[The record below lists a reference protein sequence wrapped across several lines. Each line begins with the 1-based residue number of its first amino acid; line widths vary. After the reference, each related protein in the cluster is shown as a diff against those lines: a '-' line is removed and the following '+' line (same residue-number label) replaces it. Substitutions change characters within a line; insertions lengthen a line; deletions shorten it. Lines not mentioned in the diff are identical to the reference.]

1 MKLLDGTGAT
11 SEDVTRLRQERD
23 LYWRLLNLGNEETL
37 DAFLQEA
44 LNLVSELAGAKQGY
58 IELRGQDALDGQRW
72 RISHGLSDAELSNVQ
87 NRISTGIMAEALSSG
102 KTVVTPAA
110 FLDPRFKERGSVRM
124 GNIGAVLCAPIG
136 GNARLGVLYLHAEAE
151 DGGHAF
157 SHLDRERIELF
168 AKHAAPFA
176 ERLIE
181 QKVYNSAND
190 ATAEYRQA
198 LKADGFIGKSP
209 AIANVLKQIS
219 LVAPLDVSVLLTG
232 PTGSGKSEV
241 AKLIHDNGNRSNGP
255 FVELNCANLSAELIE
270 NELFGAV
277 SGAHSTA
284 HRPIAGKIEAANG
297 GTLFLDEIAELSLNS
312 QAKLLQLL
320 QTKHYFP
327 LGSNQPLPADV
338 RLISATNVSL
348 EKAME
353 QGRFREDLFYR
364 LQVLPIE
371 LPSLAERKDDLPLL
385 ASAFVERA
393 CERHRLKFLEL
404 SRSAL
409 TAITLS
415 EWPGNVRQLAHA
427 IEAAT
432 IRAAG
437 EQASAVYKHHIFPG
451 PETREV
457 HAPTWNDATRDFQQ
471 QFLTS
476 VLEEYDWNVSDVAER
491 LDLARSHVYSL
502 MNSLDVKPS
511 GKKSRAATNTEQ
523 GESDPLD

>member
-1 MKLLDGTGAT
+1 MTLQGGTGPV
-11 SEDVTRLRQERD
+11 SSNETRLRQERD
-23 LYWRLLNLGNEETL
+23 LYWQLLNLGNEETL
-37 DAFLQEA
+37 DSFLQES
-44 LNLVSELAGAKQGY
+44 LNLVTELSGAKQGY
-58 IELRGQDALDGQRW
+58 IELRGQGSLDGHRW
-72 RISHGLSDAELSNVQ
+72 RIWHGLSEAELSNIE

-110 FLDPRFKERGSVRM
+110 FMDPRFKERGSVRM

-136 GNARLGVLYLHAEAE
+136 GNSRLGVLYLHAEAG
-151 DGGHAF
+151 DKGQAF
-157 SHLDRERIELF
+157 SPHDRERIELF

-181 QKVYNSAND
+181 QKVYSSAND
-190 ATAEYRQA
+190 ATSKYRD
-198 LKADGFIGKSP
+198 LLEADNFIGKSP
-209 AIANVLKQIS
+209 ATAAVLKQIS

-232 PTGSGKSEV
+232 PTGSGKTVV
-241 AKLIHDNGNRSNGP
+241 AKLIHDNGNRRRGP

-284 HRPIAGKIEAANG
+284 HRPIAGKIEAADG
-297 GTLFLDEIAELSLNS
+297 GTLFLDEIAELSLDS

-327 LGSNQPLPADV
+327 LGSNQPVPADI

-348 EKAME
+348 EQAMKE
-353 QGRFREDLFYR
+353 GRFREDLFYR

-371 LPSLAERKDDLPLL
+371 LPPLSQRKEDLALL
-385 ASAFVERA
+385 ATAFVERA
-393 CERHRLKFLEL
+393 CEQHSIKPMEL

-409 TAITLS
+409 TAIVLA
-415 EWPGNVRQLAHA
+415 EWPGNVRQLSHA

-457 HAPTWNDATRDFQQ
+457 HAPTWNDATRDFQR
-471 QFLTS
+471 QFLES

-491 LDLARSHVYSL
+491 LDLAKSHVYSL
-502 MNSLDVKPS
+502 INSLDVKPNQ
-511 GKKSRAATNTEQ
+511 KSVDEPT
-523 GESDPLD
+523 PV

>member
-1 MKLLDGTGAT
+1 MKLLDGTGDNA
-11 SEDVTRLRQERD
+11 DARRLQQERD

-37 DAFLQEA
+37 DAFLQES
-44 LNLVSELAGAKQGY
+44 LKLVTELSGAKQGY
-58 IELRGQDALDGQRW
+58 IELRGQESLDGHRW
-72 RISHGLSDAELSNVQ
+72 QVSHGLSDAELSNIE

-110 FLDPRFKERGSVRM
+110 FMDPRFKERGSVRM

-136 GNARLGVLYLHAEAE
+136 GNARLGVLYLHADSDES
-151 DGGHAF
+151 GNAF
-157 SHLDRERIELF
+157 SDSDRERIELF
-168 AKHAAPFA
+168 ATHAAPFA

-181 QKVYNSAND
+181 QKIYDRAND
-190 ATAEYRQA
+190 ATIEHRKNLDAG
-198 LKADGFIGKSP
+198 GFIGKSP

-232 PTGSGKSEV
+232 PTGSGKSAI
-241 AKLIHDNGNRSNGP
+241 AKLIHDNGNRRSGP
-255 FVELNCANLSAELIE
+255 FVELNCANLPADLIE
-270 NELFGAV
+270 NELFGAI

-297 GTLFLDEIAELSLNS
+297 GTLFLDEIAELSLSS

-327 LGSNQPLPADV
+327 LGSNQPVPADV
-338 RLISATNVSL
+338 RLISATNVAL
-348 EKAME
+348 EDAMRD
-353 QGRFREDLFYR
+353 GSFREDLFYR

-371 LPSLAERKDDLPLL
+371 LPSLAARKEDLPLL

-393 CERHRLKFLEL
+393 CERHALKPVEL

-409 TAITLS
+409 TAITLAD
-415 EWPGNVRQLAHA
+415 WPGNVRQLAHA

-437 EQASAVYKHHIFPG
+437 EQASAVYKHHVFPG

-457 HAPTWNDATRDFQQ
+457 HAPTWNDATRDFQR
-471 QFLTS
+471 QFLSS
-476 VLEEYDWNVSDVAER
+476 VLEEYHWDVKDVAER
-491 LDLARSHVYSL
+491 LDLARSHVYAL
-502 MNSLDVKPS
+502 INALDVHPPN
-511 GKKSRAATNTEQ
+511 KKK
-523 GESDPLD
+523 

>member
-1 MKLLDGTGAT
+1 MLGGKGVASDI
-11 SEDVTRLRQERD
+11 TRLRQERD
-23 LYWRLLNLGNEETL
+23 LFWRLLNLGNEETL
-37 DAFLQEA
+37 DAFLQES
-44 LNLVSELAGAKQGY
+44 LNLVTELSGAKQGY
-58 IELRGQDALDGQRW
+58 IELRGQGALDEQRW
-72 RISHGLSDAELSNVQ
+72 QISHGLSDNELSNIES
-87 NRISTGIMAEALSSG
+87 RISSGIMAEALSSG
-102 KTVVTPAA
+102 KTVITPAA
-110 FLDPRFKERGSVRM
+110 FMDPRFKERGSVRM

-151 DGGHAF
+151 EGGHAF
-157 SHLDRERIELF
+157 SDSDRERIELF
-168 AKHAAPFA
+168 ATHAAPFA

-181 QKVYNSAND
+181 QKLNERAND
-190 ATAEYRQA
+190 ATVEYRQKLDA
-198 LKADGFIGKSP
+198 GGFIGKGA
-209 AIANVLKQIS
+209 AIANVLKQVS

-232 PTGSGKSEV
+232 PTGSGKS
-241 AKLIHDNGNRSNGP
+241 AIARLIHDNGNRRRSP
-255 FVELNCANLSAELIE
+255 FVELNCANLPAELIE
-270 NELFGAV
+270 NELFGAA

-284 HRPIAGKIEAANG
+284 HRTVAGKIEAANG
-297 GTLFLDEIAELSLNS
+297 GTLFLDEIAELSLNA

-327 LGSNQPLPADV
+327 LGSNQAVPADV
-338 RLISATNVSL
+338 RLISATNVTL

-353 QGRFREDLFYR
+353 EGKFREDLFYR

-371 LPSLAERKDDLPLL
+371 LPSLAERKEDLPLL

-393 CERHRLKFLEL
+393 CERHGLKPLDL

-409 TAITLS
+409 TAVTLAD
-415 EWPGNVRQLAHA
+415 WPGNVRQLAHA

-457 HAPTWNDATRDFQQ
+457 HAPTWNDATRDFQR
-471 QFLTS
+471 QFLAS
-476 VLEEYDWNVSDVAER
+476 VLEEYHWNVSDVAER

-502 MNSLDVKPS
+502 INSLDVTPPA
-511 GKKSRAATNTEQ
+511 KK
-523 GESDPLD
+523 